1 VTIDEQ
7 LAVIRKG
14 LTEIISEPELRQRL
28 ELCEKE
34 GRPLRVKAGFDP
46 TAPDLHLGHTVLIRK
61 MKHFQDLGH
70 TAVFLIGDGTAMI
83 GDPTGRNKTRPPM
96 TRAQI
101 AENAETYKQQVFRL
115 LDRDK
120 TEIRY
125 NSEWLDELRFE
136 DFIKLTSKYTVARLL
151 ERDSFAKRYKEGLPI
166 SVHEFLYSLSQGY
179 DSVALKCDVELGGTD
194 QKFNLLVGR
203 ELQGDYGQPRQ
214 IVATTPLLEG
224 LDGVEKM
231 SKSLGN
237 YIGVTEPAE
246 VMYRKVMQASDEL
259 MWKYYELLTDVSPAE
274 IAERKGGHPM
284 EAKHEL
290 ARLIT
295 TDFHSAEAAA
305 QGAEAFRKVV
315 QGGQVPDDMPEFEL
329 PEGMAGLSEIRLDK
343 LLREVGLAKSGG
355 EANRKLRE
363 GAVTVNGEK
372 RREMLLPLNGEDL
385 VIRMGKKWARVR
397 VG

>member
-1 VTIDEQ
+1 MTIDEQ

-237 YIGVTEPAE
+237 YIGITEPAE